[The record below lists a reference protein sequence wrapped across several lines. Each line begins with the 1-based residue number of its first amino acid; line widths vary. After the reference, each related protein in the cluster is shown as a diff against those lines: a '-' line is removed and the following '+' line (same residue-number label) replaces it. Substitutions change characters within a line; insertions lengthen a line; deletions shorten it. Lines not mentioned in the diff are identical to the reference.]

1 MQLILFLCFLSASC
15 DRTFTSSS
23 GTVTLP
29 DQTSLYYA
37 NNLNCQYD
45 IQVGSGNAI
54 RLTWTSFDI
63 KGKMPSCYTDYVE
76 IFIGCNRRSIG
87 RYCSENSDA
96 YAPFDVYSPDNC
108 LRLKFKS
115 DSSGTGLGFRA
126 TYSTVSYIFGND
138 KIILLVSF

>member
-1 MQLILFLCFLSASC
+1 MFSASC

-23 GTVTLP
+23 GTVTFP
-29 DQTSLYYA
+29 DLFQSSLYYA

-45 IQVGSGNAI
+45 IRVDSGNAI

-63 KGKMPSCYTDYVE
+63 KGKMPSCDDDYVE
-76 IFIGCNRRSIG
+76 IFIGCNQRSIG

-96 YAPFDVYSPDNC
+96 HTPFDVYSPDNC

-115 DSSGTGLGFRA
+115 DSSGTGKGFKA
-126 TYSTVSYIFGND
+126 TYSTVSYIYG
-138 KIILLVSF
+138 K